1 MNVTVSLGAAKMA
14 KDVAAAGVHLLRV
27 ESGVS
32 VGLKSL
38 HIGLVESALTHSAVP
53 GPIIQSPAHSGAHNL
68 FGFFHGD
75 IAKLG
80 YLVSI
85 CRHSSCLYQRCQR
98 KVSRKH
104 VRNLVVYSRQMFYY
118 EVDSR
123 NIARLSP
130 QDSSGVELGIK
141 IFLFLDLFFY
151 V

>member
-104 VRNLVVYSRQMFYY
+104 VRSLVVYSRQMFYCD
-118 EVDSR
+118 VDSR
-123 NIARLSP
+123 NIARLSRMGARGATAP
-130 QDSSGVELGIK
+130 ADGRTDDLIQDA
-141 IFLFLDLFFY
+141 
-151 V
+151 